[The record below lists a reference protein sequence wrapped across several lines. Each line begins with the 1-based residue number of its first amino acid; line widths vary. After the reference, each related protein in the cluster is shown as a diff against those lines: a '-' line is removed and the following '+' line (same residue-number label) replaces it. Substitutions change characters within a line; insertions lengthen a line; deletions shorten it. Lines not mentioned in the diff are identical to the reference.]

1 MNSFQQ
7 SCPSCN
13 ASLELPIEADGKA
26 AVCPACQTQFIA
38 AAPPALESKPTA
50 VVTPQPTPQPVAV
63 KRYRKIP
70 IEHIFADT
78 QSIFVERRRPLM
90 MPFLMPSVLI
100 VLGLLLPLAY
110 LSDLAITNRTQ
121 ALLWLAVASPWFLLV
136 TVYSVW
142 FALNLSLDV
151 CDAGPDLEDDPPR
164 KTRSWFVPKAA
175 VFLSLLA
182 VMTIAIAYLAVVI
195 GLAIAIMNLGSN
207 VQATEIH
214 LLMTVGAFVGAI
226 LLLTLSAMRLWP
238 VIPLAMDGRFGGAVV
253 RESLEMTKANLMT
266 SFFLVVGISFLVGF
280 GFSVFGLGLPLAIP
294 IGALELVV
302 ALRLIEGRQ
311 IPAFDREE
319 L

>member
-1 MNSFQQ
+1 MSSFQQ

-13 ASLELPIEADGKA
+13 ASLELPIAADGKA
-26 AVCPACQTQFIA
+26 AVCPACQARFIA
-38 AAPPALESKPTA
+38 AAPTVLESSPTA
-50 VVTPQPTPQPVAV
+50 VVTPQLTPQPVAV

-78 QSIFVERRRPLM
+78 QSVFIERRRPLL
-90 MPFLMPSVLI
+90 MPFLIPSVLV
-100 VLGLLLPLAY
+100 VLGLLLPLAV
-110 LSDLAITNRTQ
+110 LSDMASTNLKQ
-121 ALLWLAVASPWFLLV
+121 ALLWLAIASPWFLLV

-151 CDAGPDLEDDPPR
+151 CDAGPDLEDDPPP

-175 VFLSLLA
+175 EFISLLIA
-182 VMTIAIAYLAVVI
+182 MTIAITCVAVVI
-195 GLAIAIMNLGSN
+195 GLAIVIMNVGSN

-253 RESLEMTKANLMT
+253 RESLEMTKSNLMT
-266 SFFLVVGISFLVGF
+266 SFFLVVGVFFLVGF

-294 IGALELVV
+294 VAALALVV
-302 ALRLIEGRQ
+302 ALRLIQGRG